1 MRKGWLG
8 NELPHPSKDRRIP
21 PVHLEPF
28 LSTSHR
34 KIKFIN
40 VNVLFAKVRS
50 VFAVTWVGGKQIHLS
65 TRSLWDSSDIKEDL
79 NASPSG
85 FFCWDKV
92 WAPSL
97 LLWALG
103 GGSKVTESLEKINF
117 LVQLWCS
124 FVPKWSEKRGAKKA
138 RWKWD
143 EISGIYPQW
152 AVAVKEGIPIKS
164 DLEVI
169 MGGGSWWFSWF
180 WQQVHLFKGK

>member
-50 VFAVTWVGGKQIHLS
+50 VFAMTWVWGKQIHLS

-103 GGSKVTESLEKINF
+103 GGSKVTESLEKNKF
-117 LVQLWCS
+117 FGTLVMLVCTKM
-124 FVPKWSEKRGAKKA
+124 VR
-138 RWKWD
+138 
-143 EISGIYPQW
+143 
-152 AVAVKEGIPIKS
+152 KEGGK
-164 DLEVI
+164 
-169 MGGGSWWFSWF
+169 
-180 WQQVHLFKGK
+180 KGKMKVGWNFWDLSTMGCGSERRNSY